1 MRAFDGQFSD
11 NKPIRR
17 SMDEK
22 RRLLTELEQTL
33 RDMKPH
39 TSPALR
45 DSIKTRI
52 VELRGELGVTKRPAG
67 TP

>member
-17 SMDEK
+17 NMDEK

-33 RDMKPH
+33 ADMKPH
-39 TSPALR
+39 TSASLR
-45 DSIKTRI
+45 ESIKGRI
-52 VELRGELGVTKRPAG
+52 MELRAEISGKR
-67 TP
+67 

>member
-17 SMDEK
+17 SPEEK

-33 RDMKPH
+33 AGMKPSS
-39 TSPALR
+39 SPALR
-45 DSIKTRI
+45 ESIKGRI
-52 VELRGELGVTKRPAG
+52 LELRADLKPAR
-67 TP
+67 